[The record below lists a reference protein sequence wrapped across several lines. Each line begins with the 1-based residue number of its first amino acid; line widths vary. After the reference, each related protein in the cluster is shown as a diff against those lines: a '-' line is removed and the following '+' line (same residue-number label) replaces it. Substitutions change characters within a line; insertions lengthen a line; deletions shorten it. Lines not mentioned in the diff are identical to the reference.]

1 MRTNVQKWGDSVGCC
16 VDDRGDTGEPNP
28 EWMLKGPKGARNDR
42 EIEERGAEGAKPS
55 AGRTGRILERR
66 LESEPCDLEEVGS
79 SRSGRPAVKRKKARG
94 GETPDAEPGHRS
106 LSETRS

>member
-1 MRTNVQKWGDSVGCC
+1 MI
-16 VDDRGDTGEPNP
+16 GETQ
-28 EWMLKGPKGARNDR
+28 ESQTLKVWMLKGPKGARNDR

-55 AGRTGRILERR
+55 AGRMGRILERR

-94 GETPDAEPGHRS
+94 GETPDAEPGRRS